1 MRSFHARLS
10 PAPWCAVALVG
21 MLGATS
27 CGKRGVVPPG
37 VVPPRGR
44 TKTLNCDTNVV
55 VNPTNLSHDSVYLC
69 DGDTLS
75 WSKGN
80 GTDSFTIDFHNRSPF
95 SDNAT
100 KFDDQHASHPGQTQY
115 GDLDVYKYT
124 INIYSGPNTIKLDP
138 QVVTGGNP

>member
-1 MRSFHARLS
+1 MRSIHARLS
-10 PAPWCAVALVG
+10 AAPWCALALLV

-27 CGKRGVVPPG
+27 CGKPGVVPPG
-37 VVPPRGR
+37 IRK

-55 VNPTNLSHDSVYLC
+55 VNPNKVSPDSVYLC

-80 GTDSFTIDFHNRSPF
+80 GTDSFTIDFGNRTPF

-115 GDLDVYKYT
+115 GALDVYRYSIT
-124 INIYSGPNTIKLDP
+124 IKSGPNSTKLDP